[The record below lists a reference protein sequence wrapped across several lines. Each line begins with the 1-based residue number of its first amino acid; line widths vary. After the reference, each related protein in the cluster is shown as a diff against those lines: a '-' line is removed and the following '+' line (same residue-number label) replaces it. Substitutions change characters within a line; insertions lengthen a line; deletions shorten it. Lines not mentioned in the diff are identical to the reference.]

1 MNFRLNLEKSRVQIL
16 RKEHFTKFEAAG
28 IDIPEEVKELKA
40 LLESQDNEI
49 KDLRAQVENNPLLSE
64 KHAKV
69 LFLEEKLR
77 NQGGSER
84 DSCLN

>member
-16 RKEHFTKFEAAG
+16 RTEHFIKFDAANVN
-28 IDIPEEVKELKA
+28 IPQEVKQLKELI
-40 LLESQDNEI
+40 ESQDNEI
-49 KDLRAQVENNPLLSE
+49 KNLRALVENNPLLSE

-77 NQGGSER
+77 NQEG
-84 DSCLN
+84 LKN